1 MEFVEQIHVLA
12 IKLRENG
19 LKQILISMRPKQ
31 WTKNVILFAA
41 LIFSQNLFHGQ
52 NFLRVLEAFILF
64 ALLSGSVYI
73 FNDLVDIEKDKCH
86 PKKSQRPLAS
96 GKLKPTSAIIASI
109 LIGIT
114 SLVFSFLLDIRFGMV
129 VLSYL
134 VLQLAYTFSLKHI
147 IILDVFSVAMG
158 FVLRVLAGAVVIDV
172 PISMWLL
179 VCTML
184 LALFLS
190 FCKRRHELVNL
201 EGEAVNHRKSL
212 KEYSPY
218 LLDQMIAVVTASTL
232 ISYALY
238 TMSAETVQK
247 FGTTNLKY
255 TIPLVLFGIF
265 RYLYL
270 IHQKDEGGNPE
281 SIILKDKPMIL
292 NVCIYVLMVALILYC

>member
-1 MEFVEQIHVLA
+1 MEFVQQIHFLA
-12 IKLRENG
+12 IKLHENG
-19 LKQILISMRPKQ
+19 LKQIILSMRPKQ
-31 WTKNVILFAA
+31 WTKNIVLFAA

-64 ALLSGSVYI
+64 TLLSGGVYI
-73 FNDLVDIEKDKCH
+73 FNDLIDIEKDRYH
-86 PKKSQRPLAS
+86 PKKFQRPLAS
-96 GKLKPTSAIIASI
+96 GKLKPTNAIIAFI
-109 LIGIT
+109 LIGT
-114 SLVFSFLLDIRFGMV
+114 AGLVFSFLLNVRFGLV
-129 VLSYL
+129 ALSYII
-134 VLQLAYTFSLKHI
+134 LQLAYTFSLKHI
-147 IILDVFSVAMG
+147 IILDVFCVAAG
-158 FVLRVLAGAVVIDV
+158 FVLRVLAGAVVLDV
-172 PISMWLL
+172 PVSTWFL

-190 FCKRRHELVNL
+190 FCKRRHELINL

-212 KEYSPY
+212 KEYNPY

-232 ISYALY
+232 MSYALY
-238 TMSAETVQK
+238 TMATETTQK

-270 IHQKDEGGNPE
+270 IHQKNEGGNPE

-292 NVCIYVLMVALILYC
+292 NICIFVLMITVILYW

>member
-1 MEFVEQIHVLA
+1 MEIVQQIHVLT
-12 IKLRENG
+12 IKVRENG
-19 LKQILISMRPKQ
+19 LKQIFISMRPKQ
-31 WTKNVILFAA
+31 WTKNAILFAA
-41 LIFSQNLFHGQ
+41 LIFSRNLFHAQ
-52 NFLRVLEAFILF
+52 SFLIVLEAFILF
-64 ALLSGSVYI
+64 TLLCGSVYI
-73 FNDLVDIEKDKCH
+73 LNDLIDIEKDRCH
-86 PKKSQRPLAS
+86 PKKSRRPLAS
-96 GKLKPTSAIIASI
+96 GRLKPTNAIIASI
-109 LIGIT
+109 LLGIT
-114 SLVFSFLLDIRFGMV
+114 SLVFSFLLNIRFGMV
-129 VLSYL
+129 VLSYFI
-134 VLQLAYTFSLKHI
+134 LQLVYTFSLKHI
-147 IILDVFSVAMG
+147 IILDVFSVATG

-172 PISMWLL
+172 PVSTWLS

-201 EGEAVNHRKSL
+201 EAEAVNHRRSL

-232 ISYALY
+232 ISYGLY

-281 SIILKDKPMIL
+281 SVIVKDKPMIVNIL
-292 NVCIYVLMVALILYC
+292 FYLIVVGFILYT

>member
-1 MEFVEQIHVLA
+1 MEIVQQIHVLA
-12 IKLRENG
+12 IKLSENG
-19 LKQILISMRPKQ
+19 VKQILISMRPKQ

-41 LIFSQNLFHGQ
+41 LIFSRNLFHTQ
-52 NFLRVLEAFILF
+52 SLLRVLEAFSLF
-64 ALLSGSVYI
+64 ILLSGSVYI
-73 FNDLVDIEKDKCH
+73 FNDLIDIEKDRCH

-96 GKLKPTSAIIASI
+96 GKLKPANAIIFSI

-114 SLVFSFLLDIRFGMV
+114 SLVFSFLLNIRFGMV

-134 VLQLAYTFSLKHI
+134 ILQLAYTLSLKDI
-147 IILDVFSVAMG
+147 IILDVFCVAAG
-158 FVLRVLAGAVVIDV
+158 FVLRVLAGVVVIDV
-172 PISMWLL
+172 PVSNWLL

-201 EGEAVNHRKSL
+201 GGEAVNHRRSL
-212 KEYSPY
+212 REYSPY

-232 ISYALY
+232 ISYGLY
-238 TMSAETVQK
+238 TMSTETVQK
-247 FGTTNLKY
+247 FQTTNLKY

>member
-1 MEFVEQIHVLA
+1 MEFVQQISVLA
-12 IKLRENG
+12 IKLCENG
-19 LKQILISMRPKQ
+19 VKQILISMRPKQ
-31 WTKNVILFAA
+31 WTKNVIVFAA
-41 LIFSQNLFHGQ
+41 LIFSQNLFHTQ
-52 NFLRVLEAFILF
+52 SFLRVLEAFILF
-64 ALLSGSVYI
+64 TLISGSVYI
-73 FNDLVDIEKDKCH
+73 FNDLIDIEKDRRH

-96 GKLKPTSAIIASI
+96 GRLSPTCAFVAFIM
-109 LIGIT
+109 IGIT
-114 SLVFSFLLDIRFGMV
+114 GLVFSFLHNIRFGTV

-134 VLQLAYTFSLKHI
+134 ILQLAYSFSLKNI
-147 IILDVFSVAMG
+147 IILDVFSVAAG

-172 PISMWLL
+172 PVSTWLV

-184 LALFLS
+184 FALFLS
-190 FCKRRHELVNL
+190 FCKRRHELINL

-212 KEYSPY
+212 KEYSAY

-238 TMSAETVQK
+238 TMSEETVKK
-247 FGTTNLKY
+247 FGTTDLKY
-255 TIPLVLFGIF
+255 TIPFVLFGIF

-292 NVCIYVLMVALILYC
+292 NVCAYVFAVAVILYW

>member
-1 MEFVEQIHVLA
+1 MEIVQQVQVLA
-12 IKLRENG
+12 IKLHENG
-19 LKQILISMRPKQ
+19 LKQILVSMRPKQ

-41 LIFSQNLFHGQ
+41 LIFSRNLLHTES
-52 NFLRVLEAFILF
+52 FLRVSEAFILF
-64 ALLSGSVYI
+64 TLLSGSVYV
-73 FNDLVDIEKDKCH
+73 FNDLIDIEKDRCH
-86 PKKSQRPLAS
+86 PRKSRRPLAS
-96 GKLKPTSAIIASI
+96 GRLNPTNAIVASI
-109 LIGIT
+109 LVGGT
-114 SLVFSFLLDIRFGMV
+114 SLVFSFLLNIRFGIV

-134 VLQLAYTFSLKHI
+134 ILQFAYTFSLKHI
-147 IILDVFSVAMG
+147 IILDVFSIAGG
-158 FVLRVLAGAVVIDV
+158 FVLRVVGGAVVIDV
-172 PISMWLL
+172 PVSTWLL

-190 FCKRRHELVNL
+190 FCKRRHELINL

-238 TMSAETVQK
+238 TMSMETVQK

-270 IHQKDEGGNPE
+270 IHQKDEGGSPE
-281 SIILKDKPMIL
+281 NMILQDRPMIL
-292 NVCIYVLMVALILYC
+292 NVCIYVLMVCLILYW

>member
-1 MEFVEQIHVLA
+1 MEIVQQIHVLA
-12 IKLRENG
+12 IKLHENG

-31 WTKNVILFAA
+31 WTKNAILFAA
-41 LIFSQNLFHGQ
+41 LIFSKNLFHAQ
-52 NFLRVLEAFILF
+52 SFLRVLEAFILF
-64 ALLSGSVYI
+64 TLLSGSVYI
-73 FNDLVDIEKDKCH
+73 FNDLMDIEKDRCH

-96 GKLKPTSAIIASI
+96 GKLKPTNAIIASI

-114 SLVFSFLLDIRFGMV
+114 GLFFSFLLNLRFGLV
-129 VLSYL
+129 VFSYII
-134 VLQLAYTFSLKHI
+134 LQLAYTLSLKHI
-147 IILDVFSVAMG
+147 IILDVFSVAAG
-158 FVLRVLAGAVVIDV
+158 FLLRVLAGAVVIDV
-172 PISMWLL
+172 PVSTWLL

-201 EGEAVNHRKSL
+201 EAEAVNHRESL
-212 KEYSPY
+212 KAYSTY

-238 TMSAETVQK
+238 TMSTETVQR

-292 NVCIYVLMVALILYC
+292 NIFFYVIIVGLILYT

>member
-1 MEFVEQIHVLA
+1 M
-12 IKLRENG
+12 
-19 LKQILISMRPKQ
+19 
-31 WTKNVILFAA
+31 ILFAP
-41 LIFSQNLFHGQ
+41 LIFSQNLFHNQ
-52 NFLRVLEAFILF
+52 NFLTVLEAFILF
-64 ALLSGSVYI
+64 TLLSGSVYI
-73 FNDLVDIEKDKCH
+73 FNDLIDIEKDRCH
-86 PKKSQRPLAS
+86 PKKSLRPLAS
-96 GKLKPTSAIIASI
+96 GKLKPTNAILASI
-109 LIGIT
+109 ILAVT
-114 SLVFSFLLDIRFGMV
+114 SLVFSFFLNIRFGMV
-129 VLSYL
+129 ALCYL
-134 VLQLAYTFSLKHI
+134 ILQLAYTFSLKHI
-147 IILDVFSVAMG
+147 IILDVFSIAAG
-158 FVLRVLAGAVVIDV
+158 FVLRVLAGAVVIDIPV
-172 PISMWLL
+172 STWLL

-201 EGEAVNHRKSL
+201 EEEAVNHRKSL

-270 IHQKDEGGNPE
+270 IHQKDGGGNPE
-281 SIILKDKPMIL
+281 SVILKDKPMTL
-292 NVCIYVLMVALILYC
+292 NVTIYVLIIVLILYW

>member
-1 MEFVEQIHVLA
+1 VEFVQQIHVLA
-12 IKLRENG
+12 IKIGENG

-41 LIFSQNLFHGQ
+41 LIFSRNLFHTES
-52 NFLRVLEAFILF
+52 FLRVLEAFILF
-64 ALLSGSVYI
+64 TLLSGSVYV
-73 FNDLVDIEKDKCH
+73 FNDLIDIEKDRCH
-86 PKKSQRPLAS
+86 PKKSHRPLAS
-96 GKLKPTSAIIASI
+96 GKLNPTNAIIASI
-109 LIGIT
+109 LVGVT
-114 SLVFSFLLDIRFGMV
+114 SLVLSFLLNIRFGMV

-134 VLQLAYTFSLKHI
+134 VLQLAYTLSLKHI
-147 IILDVFSVAMG
+147 IILDVFCVATG

-172 PISMWLL
+172 PVSTWLL

-190 FCKRRHELVNL
+190 FCKRRHELINL
-201 EGEAVNHRKSL
+201 EAEAVNHRKSL
-212 KEYSPY
+212 KEYSAY

-238 TMSAETVQK
+238 TMSVETVQK
-247 FGTTNLKY
+247 FQTTNLKY
-255 TIPLVLFGIF
+255 TIPLVLFSIF

-281 SIILKDKPMIL
+281 SIILRDRPMIL
-292 NVCIYVLMVALILYC
+292 NICIYVLMVCLILYW

>member
-1 MEFVEQIHVLA
+1 MEFVERIHVLA

-64 ALLSGSVYI
+64 TLLSGGVYI
-73 FNDLVDIEKDKCH
+73 FNDLIDIEKDRCH

-96 GKLKPTSAIIASI
+96 RKLKSTNAIVASI
-109 LIGIT
+109 ILAVT
-114 SLVFSFLLDIRFGMV
+114 TLVFSLLLNVRFGMV
-129 VLSYL
+129 VFSYL
-134 VLQLAYTFSLKHI
+134 ILQLAYTFSLKHI
-147 IILDVFSVAMG
+147 IILDVFSIAAG

-172 PISMWLL
+172 PVSTWFL

-190 FCKRRHELVNL
+190 CCKRRHELINL
-201 EGEAVNHRKSL
+201 EREAVNHRRSL

-238 TMSAETVQK
+238 TMSTETVQK

-281 SIILKDKPMIL
+281 SVILKDKPMIF
-292 NVCIYVLMVALILYC
+292 NIFFYMMIVGLILYT

>member
-1 MEFVEQIHVLA
+1 MEIVQQIHILA
-12 IKLRENG
+12 IKIREND

-31 WTKNVILFAA
+31 WTKNAILFAA
-41 LIFSQNLFHGQ
+41 LVFSQNLFHGQ
-52 NFLRVLEAFILF
+52 SFLRVLEAFILF
-64 ALLSGSVYI
+64 TFVSGSVYI
-73 FNDLVDIEKDKCH
+73 FNDLIDIEKDRCH
-86 PKKSQRPLAS
+86 PKKSKRPLAS
-96 GKLKPTSAIIASI
+96 GKLKPANAIVASI

-114 SLVFSFLLDIRFGMV
+114 SLVFSFLLNIRFGMV
-129 VLSYL
+129 VFSYL
-134 VLQLAYTFSLKHI
+134 ILQLAYTFSLKHI
-147 IILDVFSVAMG
+147 IILDVFSVAAG
-158 FVLRVLAGAVVIDV
+158 FILRVLAGAMIIDV
-172 PISMWLL
+172 PVSPWLL

-190 FCKRRHELVNL
+190 FCKRRHELINL
-201 EGEAVNHRKSL
+201 EAEAVNHRKSL

-238 TMSAETVQK
+238 TISTETVQK
-247 FGTTNLKY
+247 FQTTNLKY

-281 SIILKDKPMIL
+281 SIILKDKPMIF
-292 NVCIYVLMVALILYC
+292 NIFFYVIIVGLILYT

>member
-1 MEFVEQIHVLA
+1 MEFVQQISVLA
-12 IKLRENG
+12 IKLCENG

-31 WTKNVILFAA
+31 WTKNMILFAP
-41 LIFSQNLFHGQ
+41 LIFSRNLFDTQ
-52 NFLRVLEAFILF
+52 SLLKIMEAFILF
-64 ALLSGSVYI
+64 TLLCGAVYI
-73 FNDLVDIEKDKCH
+73 FNDIIDIEKDRCH
-86 PKKSQRPLAS
+86 PKKSQRPLAA
-96 GKLKPTSAIIASI
+96 GKLSPRNAIIASL

-114 SLVFSFLLDIRFGMV
+114 SLAFSLFLNIRFGMA

-134 VLQLAYTFSLKHI
+134 ILQFAYTFSLKHI
-147 IILDVFSVAMG
+147 IILDVFSVAAG
-158 FVLRVLAGAVVIDV
+158 FVLRVLAGAMVIDV
-172 PISMWLL
+172 PVSTWLV

-190 FCKRRHELVNL
+190 FCKRRHELINL
-201 EGEAVNHRKSL
+201 EMEAVNHRKSL
-212 KEYSPY
+212 KDYSAY

-238 TMSAETVQK
+238 TMSEETVKK
-247 FGTTNLKY
+247 FGTTDLKY

-281 SIILKDKPMIL
+281 SIILKDKPMMLNIL
-292 NVCIYVLMVALILYC
+292 FYVMAVGIILYM

>member
-1 MEFVEQIHVLA
+1 LEFVERIHILA

-31 WTKNVILFAA
+31 WTKNMILFAP
-41 LIFSQNLFHGQ
+41 LIFSQNLFHNQ
-52 NFLRVLEAFILF
+52 NFLTVLEAFILF
-64 ALLSGSVYI
+64 TLLSGSVYI
-73 FNDLVDIEKDKCH
+73 FNDLIDIEKDRCH
-86 PKKSQRPLAS
+86 PKKSLRPLAS
-96 GKLKPTSAIIASI
+96 GKLKPTNAILASI
-109 LIGIT
+109 I
-114 SLVFSFLLDIRFGMV
+114 
-129 VLSYL
+129 
-134 VLQLAYTFSLKHI
+134 
-147 IILDVFSVAMG
+147 DVFSIAAG
-158 FVLRVLAGAVVIDV
+158 FVLRVLAGAVVIDIPV
-172 PISMWLL
+172 STWLL

-201 EGEAVNHRKSL
+201 EEEAVNHRKSL

-270 IHQKDEGGNPE
+270 IHQKDGGGNPE
-281 SIILKDKPMIL
+281 SVILKDKPMTL
-292 NVCIYVLMVALILYC
+292 NVTIYVLIIVLILYW

>member
-1 MEFVEQIHVLA
+1 MEFVQQISVLA
-12 IKLRENG
+12 IKLCENG

-31 WTKNVILFAA
+31 WTKNMILFAP
-41 LIFSQNLFHGQ
+41 LIFSQNLFHTQ
-52 NFLRVLEAFILF
+52 SFLKIMEAFILF
-64 ALLSGSVYI
+64 TLLCGAVYI
-73 FNDLVDIEKDKCH
+73 FNDLIDIEKDKSH
-86 PKKSQRPLAS
+86 PKKSQRPLAA
-96 GKLKPTSAIIASI
+96 GKLSPRNAIIASL
-109 LIGIT
+109 LIGFT
-114 SLVFSFLLDIRFGMV
+114 SLVFSFLLNIRFGMV
-129 VLSYL
+129 ISSYL
-134 VLQLAYTFSLKHI
+134 ILQLAYSFSLKHI
-147 IILDVFSVAMG
+147 IILDVFSVAAG

-172 PISMWLL
+172 PVSTWLV

-190 FCKRRHELVNL
+190 FCKRRHELINL
-201 EGEAVNHRKSL
+201 ETEAVNHRKSL

-247 FGTTNLKY
+247 FGTTDLKY

-292 NVCIYVLMVALILYC
+292 NVCIYVLAVALVLYW

>member
-1 MEFVEQIHVLA
+1 MEIVQHIHVLA
-12 IKLRENG
+12 IRLSENG
-19 LKQILISMRPKQ
+19 VKQILISMRPRQ

-41 LIFSQNLFHGQ
+41 LVFSQNLFHGQ
-52 NFLRVLEAFILF
+52 SFLRVLEAFILF
-64 ALLSGSVYI
+64 TLVSGSVYI
-73 FNDLVDIEKDKCH
+73 FNDLIDIEKDRCH

-96 GKLKPTSAIIASI
+96 GKLKPTSAIIAST

-114 SLVFSFLLDIRFGMV
+114 SLVFSFLLNIRFGMV

-134 VLQLAYTFSLKHI
+134 ILQLAYTFSLKHI

-190 FCKRRHELVNL
+190 FCKRRHELINL
-201 EGEAVNHRKSL
+201 EAEAVNHRKSL

-238 TMSAETVQK
+238 TMSTETVQK

-281 SIILKDKPMIL
+281 SIILKDKPLIFNIFL
-292 NVCIYVLMVALILYC
+292 YVIIVGLILYT

>member
-1 MEFVEQIHVLA
+1 MEFVQQIYGLA
-12 IKLRENG
+12 IKVRENG
-19 LKQILISMRPKQ
+19 LKQIVISMRPKQ

-52 NFLRVLEAFILF
+52 RFLGVLGAFILF
-64 ALLSGSVYI
+64 TLLSGSVYI
-73 FNDLVDIEKDKCH
+73 FNDLIDIEKDRCH

-96 GKLKPTSAIIASI
+96 GKLKPTNAIIAFI
-109 LIGIT
+109 LIGT
-114 SLVFSFLLDIRFGMV
+114 AGLVFSFLLNVRFGVV
-129 VLSYL
+129 VLSYII
-134 VLQLAYTFSLKHI
+134 LQLAYTFSLKHI
-147 IILDVFSVAMG
+147 IILDVFCVAAG

-172 PISMWLL
+172 PVSTWLL

-190 FCKRRHELVNL
+190 FCKRRHELINL
-201 EGEAVNHRKSL
+201 ETEAINHRKSL

-218 LLDQMIAVVTASTL
+218 LLDQMIGVVTASAL

-238 TMSAETVQK
+238 TMSKETVQK
-247 FGTTNLKY
+247 FGTTDLKY

-270 IHQKDEGGNPE
+270 IHQKGEGGSPE

-292 NVCIYVLMVALILYC
+292 NICIFVLMVTVILYW

>member
-1 MEFVEQIHVLA
+1 MEVVQQISVLA
-12 IKLRENG
+12 IKLCENG
-19 LKQILISMRPKQ
+19 LKQIRISMRPKQ
-31 WTKNVILFAA
+31 WTKNLILFAA
-41 LIFSQNLFHGQ
+41 LVFSQNLFDGQ
-52 NFLRVLEAFILF
+52 SFLRVLEAFILF
-64 ALLSGSVYI
+64 TLLSGSVYI
-73 FNDLVDIEKDKCH
+73 FNDLIDIEKDRLH

-96 GKLKPTSAIIASI
+96 GKLKPRDAILASV
-109 LIGIT
+109 LLGIVG
-114 SLVFSFLLDIRFGMV
+114 LVFSFLLEIRFGMV
-129 VLSYL
+129 ALSYL
-134 VLQLAYTFSLKHI
+134 ILQLAYTFSLKHI
-147 IILDVFSVAMG
+147 IILDVFCVAAG

-172 PISMWLL
+172 PVSTWLL

-190 FCKRRHELVNL
+190 FCKRRHELINL

-212 KEYSPY
+212 REYSAY

-232 ISYALY
+232 ISYSLY

-247 FGTTNLKY
+247 FGTKNLKY

-281 SIILKDKPMIL
+281 NIILKDKPMIL
-292 NVCIYVLMVALILYC
+292 NICLYVLTVALVLYW

>member
-1 MEFVEQIHVLA
+1 MEIVQQIHVLA
-12 IKLRENG
+12 IKLHENG
-19 LKQILISMRPKQ
+19 LKQVLISMRPKQ
-31 WTKNVILFAA
+31 WTKNAILFAA
-41 LIFSQNLFHGQ
+41 LIFSQNLFHAQ

-64 ALLSGSVYI
+64 TLLSGSVYI
-73 FNDLVDIEKDKCH
+73 FNDFVDIEKDRCH
-86 PKKSQRPLAS
+86 PKKSKRPLAS
-96 GKLKPTSAIIASI
+96 GKLKPANAIIASI

-114 SLVFSFLLDIRFGMV
+114 GLVFSFLLNLRFGMV
-129 VLSYL
+129 VFSYL

-147 IILDVFSVAMG
+147 IILDVFSVAAG

-172 PISMWLL
+172 PVSMWLL

-201 EGEAVNHRKSL
+201 ETEAVNHRKIL

-232 ISYALY
+232 ISYSLY
-238 TMSAETVQK
+238 TMSAETVRK

-281 SIILKDKPMIL
+281 NIILKDKPMIL
-292 NVCIYVLMVALILYC
+292 NIFFYGIIVGLILYM

>member
-64 ALLSGSVYI
+64 ALLCGSVYI
-73 FNDLVDIEKDKCH
+73 FNDLIDIEKDKCH

-158 FVLRVLAGAVVIDV
+158 FVLRVLAGAVVINV

>member
-1 MEFVEQIHVLA
+1 MEIVQQIHVLA
-12 IKLRENG
+12 IKLHENG

-31 WTKNVILFAA
+31 WTKNAILFAA
-41 LIFSQNLFHGQ
+41 LIFSQNLFYAQ
-52 NFLRVLEAFILF
+52 NLLKVLEACFLF
-64 ALLSGSVYI
+64 TLLSGSVYI
-73 FNDLVDIEKDKCH
+73 FNDLIDIGKDRCH
-86 PKKSQRPLAS
+86 PKKSKRPLAS
-96 GKLKPTSAIIASI
+96 GKLKPANAIIASI

-114 SLVFSFLLDIRFGMV
+114 SLVFSFLLNIRFGMV
-129 VLSYL
+129 VFSYL
-134 VLQLAYTFSLKHI
+134 ILQLAYTFSLKHI
-147 IILDVFSVAMG
+147 IILDVFSVAAG

-172 PISMWLL
+172 PVSTWLL

-190 FCKRRHELVNL
+190 FCKRRHELINL
-201 EGEAVNHRKSL
+201 ETEAANHRKIL

-232 ISYALY
+232 ISYSLY
-238 TMSAETVQK
+238 TISAETVQK

-270 IHQKDEGGNPE
+270 IHQKNEGGNPE

-292 NVCIYVLMVALILYC
+292 NIFFYGIIVGFILYM

>member
-1 MEFVEQIHVLA
+1 LEFVERIHILA

-31 WTKNVILFAA
+31 WTKNMILFAP
-41 LIFSQNLFHGQ
+41 LIFSQNLFHNQ
-52 NFLRVLEAFILF
+52 NFLTVLEAFILF
-64 ALLSGSVYI
+64 TLLSGSVYI
-73 FNDLVDIEKDKCH
+73 FNDLIDIEKDRCH
-86 PKKSQRPLAS
+86 PKKSLRPLAS
-96 GKLKPTSAIIASI
+96 GKLKPTNAILASI
-109 LIGIT
+109 ILAVT
-114 SLVFSFLLDIRFGMV
+114 SLVFSFFLNIRFGMV
-129 VLSYL
+129 ALCYL
-134 VLQLAYTFSLKHI
+134 ILQLAYTFSLKHI
-147 IILDVFSVAMG
+147 IILDVFSIAAG
-158 FVLRVLAGAVVIDV
+158 FVLRVLAGAVVIDIPV
-172 PISMWLL
+172 STWLL

-201 EGEAVNHRKSL
+201 EEEAVNHRKSL

-270 IHQKDEGGNPE
+270 IHQKDGGGNPE
-281 SIILKDKPMIL
+281 SVILKDKPMTL
-292 NVCIYVLMVALILYC
+292 NVTIYVLIIVLILYW

>member
-1 MEFVEQIHVLA
+1 MEIVQQIHVLA
-12 IKLRENG
+12 IKLHENG

-31 WTKNVILFAA
+31 WTKNAILFAA
-41 LIFSQNLFHGQ
+41 LIFSQNLFHAQ
-52 NFLRVLEAFILF
+52 SFLRVLEAFILF
-64 ALLSGSVYI
+64 TLLSGSVYI
-73 FNDLVDIEKDKCH
+73 FNDLMDIEKDRCH

-96 GKLKPTSAIIASI
+96 GKLKPTNAIIASI

-114 SLVFSFLLDIRFGMV
+114 GLVFSFLLNLRFGMV
-129 VLSYL
+129 VFSYII
-134 VLQLAYTFSLKHI
+134 LQLAYTLSLKHI
-147 IILDVFSVAMG
+147 IILDVFSVAAG
-158 FVLRVLAGAVVIDV
+158 FLLRVLAGAVVIDV
-172 PISMWLL
+172 PVSTWLL

-201 EGEAVNHRKSL
+201 EAEAVNHRESL
-212 KEYSPY
+212 KAYSTY

-238 TMSAETVQK
+238 TMSTETVQR

-292 NVCIYVLMVALILYC
+292 NIFFYMIIVGLILYT

>member
-1 MEFVEQIHVLA
+1 MEIVQQIHVLA
-12 IKLRENG
+12 IKLHENG

-31 WTKNVILFAA
+31 WTKNIIIFAA
-41 LIFSQNLFHGQ
+41 LIFSQNLFHAQ
-52 NFLRVLEAFILF
+52 SFLRVLEAFLLF
-64 ALLSGSVYI
+64 TLLCGSVYI
-73 FNDLVDIEKDKCH
+73 FNDLIDIEKDRCH

-96 GKLKPTSAIIASI
+96 GKLKPTNAVLVSI
-109 LIGIT
+109 LLGVT
-114 SLVFSFLLDIRFGMV
+114 ALVFSFLLDLRFGMV

-134 VLQLAYTFSLKHI
+134 ILQLAYTFSLKHI
-147 IILDVFSVAMG
+147 VILDVFSVAAG
-158 FVLRVLAGAVVIDV
+158 FVLRVLGGAVVIDV
-172 PISMWLL
+172 PVSTWLL
-179 VCTML
+179 ICTML

-201 EGEAVNHRKSL
+201 EAEAVNHRRSL
-212 KEYSPY
+212 KEYSSY

-238 TMSAETVQK
+238 TMSEETVEK
-247 FGTTNLKY
+247 FGTTNLRY

-281 SIILKDKPMIL
+281 SIILKDKPMIF
-292 NVCIYVLMVALILYC
+292 NIFFYVIIVSLFLYT